1 MTEMIV
7 GGVYEGV
14 GSRRWTIISI
24 DEDTTILQWVT
35 AVIEGGGSV
44 TLPLRDAGKW
54 FYAYVGMAADK
65 VVSFPEARER
75 LQEALKTRD
84 RLNLEVAR
92 LAKTMEDDA
101 CE

>member
-1 MTEMIV
+1 MSELVV

-14 GSRRWTIISI
+14 GDRLWTITSV
-24 DEDTTILQWVT
+24 DNGTTTLQWVT

-54 FYAYVGMAADK
+54 FYNYVGMAADK
-65 VVSFPEARER
+65 VVNLPEARDR

-92 LAKTMEDDA
+92 LSKDLGER
-101 CE
+101 

>member
-1 MTEMIV
+1 MIELVV

-14 GSRRWTIISI
+14 GDRLWTITSV
-24 DEDTTILQWVT
+24 DDDTETLQWVT

-54 FYAYVGMAADK
+54 FYTYVGMAADK
-65 VVSFPEARER
+65 VVILPEARER

-92 LAKTMEDDA
+92 LAKSVEQD
-101 CE
+101 

>member
-1 MTEMIV
+1 MPDLVV

-14 GSRRWTIISI
+14 GDRVWTIISV

-54 FYAYVGMAADK
+54 FYTYVGMAEDK
-65 VVSFPEARER
+65 VVSLPESRER

-84 RLNLEVAR
+84 QLNLEVAR
-92 LAKTMEDDA
+92 LSKDLEQG
-101 CE
+101 

>member
-1 MTEMIV
+1 MPDLVI

-14 GSRRWTIISI
+14 GDRLWTIMSI
-24 DEDTTILQWVT
+24 DKDPDILQWVT

-44 TLPLRDAGKW
+44 TLPLRDASKW
-54 FYAYVGMAADK
+54 FYTQVGMAADK
-65 VVSFPEARER
+65 VVSLPEARER

-92 LAKTMEDDA
+92 LAKTVED
-101 CE
+101 

>member
-1 MTEMIV
+1 MLDLVV

-14 GSRRWTIISI
+14 GDRVWTIISI
-24 DEDTTILQWVT
+24 DEDPAILQWVT

-54 FYAYVGMAADK
+54 FYNYVGMAEDK
-65 VVSFPEARER
+65 VVSLPEARER

-92 LAKTMEDDA
+92 LAKTVED
-101 CE
+101 

>member
-1 MTEMIV
+1 MPEMIV

-24 DEDTTILQWVT
+24 DEDGTILQWVT

-44 TLPLRDAGKW
+44 TLPLRDASKW
-54 FYAYVGMAADK
+54 FYTQVGMAADK
-65 VVSFPEARER
+65 VVSLPEARER
-75 LQEALKTRD
+75 LQDALKTRD

-92 LAKTMEDDA
+92 MSKDLE
-101 CE
+101 EG